1 MRKLVDVQ
9 KRFLIYRMY
18 PKYLAAHQFVG
29 VRHEEEKEEGE
40 VEQEVECEKEE
51 NNTQGRRHMC
61 MDGMKVKR
69 QMRSALSQSEDVEH
83 VRRCN
88 YRLRAVCSMLHGQLV
103 CVRRVVHVVI
113 HNALNVSENVLV
125 VVHNV
130 P

>member
-1 MRKLVDVQ
+1 MRRK
-9 KRFLIYRMY
+9 
-18 PKYLAAHQFVG
+18 
-29 VRHEEEKEEGE
+29 
-40 VEQEVECEKEE
+40 E

-61 MDGMKVKR
+61 MDAMKVKR
-69 QMRSALSQSEDVEH
+69 QMRSALSQSERCEH

>member
-1 MRKLVDVQ
+1 
-9 KRFLIYRMY
+9 
-18 PKYLAAHQFVG
+18 
-29 VRHEEEKEEGE
+29 
-40 VEQEVECEKEE
+40 
-51 NNTQGRRHMC
+51 MC

-69 QMRSALSQSEDVEH
+69 QMRSALSQSEDVNTPDDATTDC
-83 VRRCN
+83 VQC
-88 YRLRAVCSMLHGQLV
+88 ASMLHGQLV

>member
-1 MRKLVDVQ
+1 
-9 KRFLIYRMY
+9 
-18 PKYLAAHQFVG
+18 
-29 VRHEEEKEEGE
+29 
-40 VEQEVECEKEE
+40 
-51 NNTQGRRHMC
+51 MC

-69 QMRSALSQSEDVEH
+69 QMRSALSQSEDVNN

-125 VVHNV
+125 VVHHV

>member
-1 MRKLVDVQ
+1 MLR
-9 KRFLIYRMY
+9 IMES
-18 PKYLAAHQFVG
+18 HG

-40 VEQEVECEKEE
+40 VEKEVESEKEE

-69 QMRSALSQSEDVEH
+69 QMRSALSQSEDVNTSDDATTDC
-83 VRRCN
+83 VQCAQCCMVSSSACVALFTLLFTMR
-88 YRLRAVCSMLHGQLV
+88 SMSG
-103 CVRRVVHVVI
+103 
-113 HNALNVSENVLV
+113 ENVLV